1 MGLFDKLGFNK
12 LKEGLNCY
20 LVQEEHLILS
30 IFSIWVD
37 LDIFTMTHK
46 EALVKYISKVL
57 NTYKIGQNILQ
68 KRKLKPWFIWD
79 LTN

>member
-1 MGLFDKLGFNK
+1 MKQFLKNLKLPFFRTGKWRIIEYK

-30 IFSIWVD
+30 IFSVWVD

-46 EALVKYISKVL
+46 EALVKYISRVL
-57 NTYKIGQNILQ
+57 NTYKIS
-68 KRKLKPWFIWD
+68 
-79 LTN
+79 